1 MGHLILS
8 NILKTAGTCV
18 LIWLLMAV
26 FENGLYNTL
35 QVIGWGV
42 AETISGVASLTGA
55 SWGVVLT
62 VAAIALAYIVINN
75 SAHD

>member
-18 LIWLLMAV
+18 IIWLTMAI
-26 FENGLYNTL
+26 FENGLYDTFH
-35 QVIGWGV
+35 VIVWGF
-42 AETISGVASLTGA
+42 AETVSGVASLTGV
-55 SWGVVLT
+55 SWGVVLS
-62 VAAIALAYIVINN
+62 VAAIALAYIVLNN